1 MELIKLSNL
10 SKTYQIGQNEVAALK
25 NVDLTIQN
33 GEFVAIMGP
42 SGSGKSTLM
51 NLLGCL
57 DKPSSGEYVLDDNII
72 SKLDS
77 NKLAEIRNK
86 KIGFVFQNFNLL
98 ARTTAMENVE
108 IPLIY
113 SGISFKER
121 ELKAKKKL
129 ELVGLED
136 RIDHKPNQLSGGQ
149 QQRVAIARAL
159 VNEPVVVLAD
169 EPTGALDSKTGEEIM
184 SIFQELNK
192 SGITII
198 LVTHEIDIALHAKR
212 VITFKD
218 GVIIEDKKK
227 VKNKVIWIYL

>member
-1 MELIKLSNL
+1 MEIIKLKNL
-10 SKTYQIGQNEVAALK
+10 SKYYKMGTTKVDALK
-25 NVDLTIQN
+25 NINLTISS
-33 GEFVAIMGP
+33 GEFVAVMGP

-51 NLLGCL
+51 NLIGCL
-57 DKPSSGEYVLDDNII
+57 DKPSKGQYILDNTIVNQMSSDE
-72 SKLDS
+72 
-77 NKLAEIRNK
+77 LAEIRNK

-98 ARTTAMENVE
+98 SRTTAIENVQ

-113 SGISFKER
+113 GNTNLENR

-129 ELVGLED
+129 HLVGLKD

-159 VNEPVVVLAD
+159 VNEPVVILAD

-184 SIFQELNK
+184 TIFKQLND

-198 LVTHEIDIALHAKR
+198 LVTHEIDIAYFAKR
-212 VITFKD
+212 IITFRD
-218 GVIIEDKKK
+218 GLIIEDKYNT
-227 VKNKVIWIYL
+227 NKVIQ

>member
-1 MELIKLSNL
+1 MEIIKLKNL
-10 SKTYQIGQNEVAALK
+10 SKTYEIGQNKVDALK
-25 NVDLTIQN
+25 SIDLSINN

-57 DKPSSGEYVLDDNII
+57 DKPSSGEYILDNNFIN
-72 SKLDS
+72 KMGS
-77 NKLAEIRNK
+77 NELADIRNK

-98 ARTTAMENVE
+98 ARTTAIENVE

-113 SGISFKER
+113 SGLNFKDR
-121 ELKAKKKL
+121 EVKAKKKL
-129 ELVGLED
+129 DLVGLQD
-136 RIDHKPNQLSGGQ
+136 RIEHKPNQLSGGQ

-184 SIFQELNK
+184 SIFQKLND

-198 LVTHEIDIALHAKR
+198 LVTHEKEVAHSAKR
-212 VITFKD
+212 IITFKD
-218 GVIIEDKKK
+218 GIIIEDKK
-227 VKNKVIWIYL
+227 ID

>member
-1 MELIKLSNL
+1 MELIKLRNL
-10 SKTYQIGQNEVAALK
+10 SKTYQIGTNEIEALK
-25 NVDLTIQN
+25 KVNLLIQN

-57 DKPSSGEYVLDDNII
+57 DKPSSGEYILDDNII
-72 SKLDS
+72 NKLDS
-77 NKLAEIRNK
+77 NKLAEIRNR

-113 SGISFKER
+113 SGISYKER
-121 ELKAKKKL
+121 QEKAIKKL
-129 ELVGLED
+129 NLVGLED
-136 RIDHKPNQLSGGQ
+136 RIHHKPNQLSGGQ

-184 SIFQELNK
+184 SIFHELNK

-198 LVTHEIDIALHAKR
+198 LVTHEIDIASHAKR
-212 VITFKD
+212 IISFKD
-218 GVIIEDKKK
+218 GIIIKDKETS
-227 VKNKVIWIYL
+227 

>member
-1 MELIKLSNL
+1 MEIIKLKNL
-10 SKTYQIGQNEVAALK
+10 SKTYEIGQNKVYALK
-25 NVDLTIQN
+25 NIDLSIKN

-57 DKPSSGEYVLDDNII
+57 DKPSSGEYILDNNFIN
-72 SKLDS
+72 KMES
-77 NKLAEIRNK
+77 NELADIRNK

-98 ARTTAMENVE
+98 ARTTAIENVE

-113 SGISFKER
+113 SGLSFKER
-121 ELKAKKKL
+121 EIKAKKKL
-129 ELVGLED
+129 DLVGLHD

-184 SIFQELNK
+184 SIFQKLND

-198 LVTHEIDIALHAKR
+198 LVTHEKEVALSAKR
-212 VITFKD
+212 IITFKD
-218 GVIIEDKKK
+218 GIIIEDKK
-227 VKNKVIWIYL
+227 II